1 MELELTALT
10 VAVLSVPAGLAGQD
24 DPWVALQR
32 IANDRVYEFV
42 LRSQTCLYRPVKG
55 ATSDSLQVDVS
66 PEFPSPKPQLVKI
79 LRSEV
84 VQVRGLDRDDITYS
98 GRSSWADIR
107 TYPRRLASESH
118 FKSR

>member
-10 VAVLSVPAGLAGQD
+10 VAVLPVPAGLAGQD

-32 IANDRVYEFV
+32 IASDRVYEFV

-66 PEFPSPKPQLVKI
+66 PEFPSPKPQA
-79 LRSEV
+79 EV
-84 VQVRGLDRDDITYS
+84 LGPI
-98 GRSSWADIR
+98 
-107 TYPRRLASESH
+107 
-118 FKSR
+118 